1 MLTRLPC
8 KVFVGTLTTALLYAG
23 PAAGQYS
30 SVTDL
35 GHLGGGASVA
45 SSINFRS
52 QVVGASL
59 REDSTQGGFIWQD
72 GVVTDLGSLGGTATV
87 AYAINARGQVVGGS
101 NRAEDSSVGAFVWH
115 EGVMTELPRL
125 GGNHAAAVGI
135 NARGQIVGQSQ
146 TADGGYRAV
155 MWENGAIT
163 DLGTLGGDDGAA
175 YSVNA
180 RGVAC
185 GFSALASGE
194 HRAALYAEGD
204 IVNLGTLGGS
214 LSQCLLGTN
223 NRGQFVGSST
233 IAGDVESHA
242 FVTVDGVMTDLNP
255 QIPADSGWLLEYAY
269 GINER
274 GQIVG
279 AGHRRF

>member
-1 MLTRLPC
+1 
-8 KVFVGTLTTALLYAG
+8 
-23 PAAGQYS
+23 
-30 SVTDL
+30 
-35 GHLGGGASVA
+35 
-45 SSINFRS
+45 
-52 QVVGASL
+52 
-59 REDSTQGGFIWQD
+59 
-72 GVVTDLGSLGGTATV
+72 
-87 AYAINARGQVVGGS
+87 
-101 NRAEDSSVGAFVWH
+101 
-115 EGVMTELPRL
+115 
-125 GGNHAAAVGI
+125 
-135 NARGQIVGQSQ
+135 
-146 TADGGYRAV
+146 

-255 QIPADSGWLLEYAY
+255 QIPTDSGWLLEYAY

-279 AGHRRF
+279 AGHRDGVAPIRAFLLSR